1 MINYFVSNK
10 RVSEYMKTKVSH
22 LIIPILI
29 EQTFIMLLG
38 VVNTIMAGH
47 LGKEVLSAIGMID
60 AINNVI
66 IAFFSAIAIGGTV
79 IIGRFFGAGQQHR
92 TQTTALNAIIATFF
106 ISLIPTL
113 PLWVF
118 KETVLLIL
126 YGNVDKVVLQN
137 AIIYFNITLLTY
149 PLLGISF
156 MIFGILRGT
165 GNTKSPMKI
174 SVLMNVINVLLGYL
188 LIFGIHIDNP
198 HFTITLP
205 SLGILGAAL
214 AIAIARSS
222 GALLAVIALLRHVVS
237 ITLDEL
243 KLFKFDL
250 SLLKEVFGIG
260 IPAGLESLIFN
271 AGKLVLQVVVV
282 SYGTVSIAASTI
294 DWSLFG
300 LMNIPG
306 VAIAIASPTLVSQ
319 AIGRGEFEDAKK
331 ILLSMAKLTILLQA
345 IMSVP
350 FAFFSKV
357 LIGFYTSDPQVIELA
372 NTVLFSLIFMLPILW
387 AHSFVLPQGLK
398 GGGDVKYTLFV
409 SLISMWTFRIG
420 VGYLLGSLLG
430 IGLLGL
436 WIAMYID
443 WVFRGIL
450 FTKRLL
456 GKHWIHLTK
465 HEL

>member
-1 MINYFVSNK
+1 
-10 RVSEYMKTKVSH
+10 MKSKISQ

-79 IIGRFFGAGQQHR
+79 IIGRFFGAGLQHK
-92 TQTTALNAIIATFF
+92 TQSTALNAIIATFF

-113 PLWVF
+113 PLWFF
-118 KETVLLIL
+118 KESVLLLL
-126 YGNVDKVVLQN
+126 YGNVDTLVLQN
-137 AIIYFNITLLTY
+137 SIIYFNITLLTY
-149 PLLGISF
+149 PLLGLSF

-174 SVLMNVINVLLGYL
+174 SVFMNIINVLLGYL

-198 HFTITLP
+198 HFTITIP

-214 AIAIARSS
+214 SIAIARSS
-222 GALLAVIALLRHVVS
+222 GAILAIIALLRNVVS
-237 ITLDEL
+237 ITWGEL
-243 KLFKFDL
+243 KLFRFDPL
-250 SLLKEVFGIG
+250 LLKEVFGIG

-282 SYGTVSIAASTI
+282 SYGTISIAASTI

-319 AIGRGEFEDAKK
+319 AIGRKESGEAKR
-331 ILLSMAKLTILLQA
+331 ILFSMAKLTILLQA
-345 IMSVP
+345 GMSIP
-350 FAFFSKV
+350 FALFSKT
-357 LIGFYTSDPQVIELA
+357 LIRFYTSDPNVIELS
-372 NTVLFSLIFMLPILW
+372 NTVLFSLILILPILW

-398 GGGDVKYTLFV
+398 GGGDVKYTLLV

-420 VGYLLGSLLG
+420 LGYLLGSLFDL
-430 IGLLGL
+430 GLLGL

-443 WVFRGIL
+443 WLFRGIL
-450 FTKRLL
+450 FTKRLYRER
-456 GKHWIHLTK
+456 WIHFTNS
-465 HEL
+465 